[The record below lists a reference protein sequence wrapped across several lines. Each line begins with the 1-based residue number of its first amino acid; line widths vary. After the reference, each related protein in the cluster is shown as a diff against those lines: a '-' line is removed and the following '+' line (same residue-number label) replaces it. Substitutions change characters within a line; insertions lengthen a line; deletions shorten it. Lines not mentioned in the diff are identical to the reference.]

1 MTISA
6 SSHRAPSEPPRA
18 HTLLL
23 AFALC
28 ACGASEDAGTQG
40 AGAGSTINTG
50 GSSSGTGGVPTTGG
64 ASGSGGASTGGT
76 SNSGGSA
83 GSGAAGSGGT
93 SNTGGAAGS
102 GGTSAVATCPAS
114 ATLAAGESTR
124 TIQAGGLTRSYILHV
139 PASYTGTSPV
149 PLVLDF
155 HPLFGTGAQERGSSG
170 YLALSDEQGFIVAF
184 PDGIDNAWNIGP
196 CCTTSRTV
204 DDVAFARAMVEEISA
219 QGCVDRKR
227 VYATGF
233 SMGGGM
239 SHHLACNAADMFA
252 AVAPSAFDLLNDT
265 EQPCHPVRPISVI
278 SFRGT
283 ADLIVPYA
291 GGASNPPNGLPVTIH
306 FLGAVGTFDK
316 WRSLDSCT
324 GTPTTQG
331 ECQTYSTCAGGA
343 EVTLCTAVGGG
354 HATGDARTGWN
365 TLSRHALP

>member
-1 MTISA
+1 MA
-6 SSHRAPSEPPRA
+6 
-18 HTLLL
+18 
-23 AFALC
+23 
-28 ACGASEDAGTQG
+28 
-40 AGAGSTINTG
+40 
-50 GSSSGTGGVPTTGG
+50 
-64 ASGSGGASTGGT
+64 
-76 SNSGGSA
+76 
-83 GSGAAGSGGT
+83 
-93 SNTGGAAGS
+93 
-102 GGTSAVATCPAS
+102 
-114 ATLAAGESTR
+114 R
-124 TIQAGGLTRSYILHV
+124 TYILHV
-139 PASYTGTSPV
+139 PASYTGTAPV

-155 HPLFGTGAQERGSSG
+155 HPLFGTGALERSSSG

-204 DDVAFARAMVEEISA
+204 DDVAFARAMVDEISA

-252 AVAPSAFDLLNDT
+252 AVAPSAFDLLNET
-265 EQPCHPVRPISVI
+265 EQPCHPARPITVI

-283 ADLIVPYA
+283 ADLVVPYS

-316 WRSLDSCT
+316 WKSLDSCT
-324 GTPTTQG
+324 GSPTTQG
-331 ECQTYSTCAGGA
+331 DCQTYSTCAGGA

-354 HATGDARTGWN
+354 HATGDARTGWT
-365 TLSRHALP
+365 TLARHALP